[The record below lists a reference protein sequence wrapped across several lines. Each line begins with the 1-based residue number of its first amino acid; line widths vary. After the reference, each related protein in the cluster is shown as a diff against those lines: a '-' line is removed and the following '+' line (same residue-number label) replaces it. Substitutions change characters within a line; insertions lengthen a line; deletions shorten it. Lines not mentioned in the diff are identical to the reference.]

1 MWSGQFAGLGVLT
14 YMCACVCGL
23 VSLQYAHL
31 HVRVCVWS
39 GQFAGLGV
47 LTYMRACVC
56 GLVSLQYAHLHV
68 RVCVW
73 SGQFAGLGML
83 TYMCACVCG
92 LDSLQD
98 AVNRYF
104 SPVFVESECGQ
115 CQCRNAKLRHKAISL
130 PRSVVLHSA
139 LDMSLL
145 LIITHSLIITSV

>member
-1 MWSGQFAGLGVLT
+1 MQVESAAVHLDVYAHLHAHVCVWSGQFAVCSPT
-14 YMCACVCGL
+14 CTRVCVVWSVCR
-23 VSLQYAHL
+23 STYAHL
-31 HVRVCVWS
+31 HACVCVWS

-47 LTYMRACVC
+47 
-56 GLVSLQYAHLHV
+56 
-68 RVCVW
+68 
-73 SGQFAGLGML
+73 L

-139 LDMSLL
+139 LDTSLL